1 MEPPE
6 WVTLANSCRAALLQT
21 DGVNALS
28 FIIVIVVAPQ
38 LPSSDNVKCLPIL
51 ADYYVY
57 SPPFIMGGCLVR

>member
-38 LPSSDNVKCLPIL
+38 LPSSDNV
-51 ADYYVY
+51 
-57 SPPFIMGGCLVR
+57 